1 MNRLSTTGLW
11 VGCFLCA
18 ILAVSW
24 AQTLDNN
31 LANNPGFDEWNEELH
46 GPVDWGAW
54 CTHVSGIA
62 LDNDE
67 KHGGV
72 QSLKMT
78 TQQTRDAIHCVIQ
91 TLDVVP
97 EQKYTFMVWVKNNKT
112 DAMRGSA
119 TGCLS
124 IEWKDGLDRE
134 LGRVSSVLWGKNLSR
149 LRWELI
155 AIKSQ
160 PTPAGAVKANF
171 VVSCSDGL
179 KDGCGSFFVDDVVI
193 TAQ

>member
-1 MNRLSTTGLW
+1 MKRVSKTGLW

-18 ILAVSW
+18 ILAASW
-24 AQTLDNN
+24 AQTPAVN
-31 LANNPGFDEWNEELH
+31 LAKNSGFEEWNEESRC
-46 GPVDWGAW
+46 PVDWGAW
-54 CTHVSGIA
+54 FTHVNGIV
-62 LDNDE
+62 LDGDE
-67 KHGGV
+67 KHGGA

-119 TGCLS
+119 IGCLS

-149 LRWELI
+149 LRWELV
-155 AIKSQ
+155 ALKNQ
-160 PTPAGAVKANF
+160 PAPAGTVKANF
-171 VVSCSDGL
+171 VVSCIDGP
-179 KDGCGSFFVDDVVI
+179 KEGCGSFFVDDVVI